1 MAVTMSDKITENEL
15 KLADRVNELSDAA
28 ALPVVTG
35 GGMFAQAVNFLMLRV
50 SRGMMTTALIAFI
63 AYHGFEAFNGAVQT
77 MADLQQ
83 KRAEVGTTVAEVK
96 ALNAQIGG
104 DSVALAT
111 MKNEIDKLEQQA
123 AEIQAKAD
131 ADNTV
136 MDDTT
141 IKLQSI
147 RAEIDK
153 AKADAKAAKT
163 EADAQLQMIGGMSVI
178 VQQKKAEVETL
189 EEKAKAVLAGMAQ
202 QVEIHRSYIERSAR
216 LCNGGFC

>member
-1 MAVTMSDKITENEL
+1 MSDKITENEL

-28 ALPVVTG
+28 ARPVVMG
-35 GGMFAQAVNFLMLRV
+35 GGLFAQAANFLMRRV
-50 SRGMMTTALIAFI
+50 SRGIMTTALIVFI
-63 AYHGFEAFNGAVQT
+63 AYHGFEAFNGAIQA

-83 KRAEVGTTVAEVK
+83 KRAEVGTATAEAK
-96 ALNAQIGG
+96 ALNAKIAG

-123 AEIQAKAD
+123 AEVQAKAD
-131 ADNTV
+131 ADNTF
-136 MDDTT
+136 MGDAT

-153 AKADAKAAKT
+153 TKAEAKSAKT
-163 EADAQLQMIGGMSVI
+163 EADAQLQMIDGLSVA

-202 QVEIHRSYIERSAR
+202 QVEIHRTYIERNTG
-216 LCNGGFC
+216 LCSGGFC